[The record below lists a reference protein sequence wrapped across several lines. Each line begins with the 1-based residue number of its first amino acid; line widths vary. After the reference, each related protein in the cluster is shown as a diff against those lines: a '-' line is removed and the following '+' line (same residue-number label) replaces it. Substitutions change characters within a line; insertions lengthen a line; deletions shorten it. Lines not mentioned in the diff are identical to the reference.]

1 MNDQAHRILAA
12 IRARGCE
19 AMGHKADPGEFRH
32 AVHEAVHGIRLGAK
46 SWSNDAIHRACT
58 RVRSPS
64 NRLMEELI
72 ARAVEQLVCQRLG
85 VACDTVEHFAFW
97 TCMEALKNRV
107 DIGGPDEFARGVRR
121 YMEDTRTVAP
131 LVEQVLALGAADT
144 QSAPATGAAGV

>member
-1 MNDQAHRILAA
+1 MNDQAHRILSA

-19 AMGHKADPGEFRH
+19 PIGHGTDPGEFRH

-58 RVRSPS
+58 RVRPGD
-64 NRLMEELI
+64 RLREELI

-121 YMEDTRTVAP
+121 CMEDARTVAP

-144 QSAPATGAAGV
+144 QSTGASQ